1 MIRKSEE
8 KTTQV
13 KEGLFGA
20 SGEVTIRSILNDA
33 KELYNKGRVFAH
45 TSLAPG
51 ASIGYHLHEEE
62 SETYYILSG
71 EALYNDNG
79 KEFQI
84 FPGDVT
90 HTPPGEGHGITN
102 IGKEELHLIALIL
115 NK

>member
-1 MIRKSEE
+1 MIRRSEE
-8 KTTQV
+8 KNIQV

-20 SGEVTIRSILNDA
+20 SGKATIRNILNGTQ
-33 KELYNKGRVFAH
+33 ELYDKGRVFAH

-51 ASIGYHLHEEE
+51 ASIGFHLHQEE

-71 EALYNDNG
+71 EGLYNDNG
-79 KEFQI
+79 KEYQI

-102 IGKEELHLIALIL
+102 TGKEELHMIALIL
-115 NK
+115 DK